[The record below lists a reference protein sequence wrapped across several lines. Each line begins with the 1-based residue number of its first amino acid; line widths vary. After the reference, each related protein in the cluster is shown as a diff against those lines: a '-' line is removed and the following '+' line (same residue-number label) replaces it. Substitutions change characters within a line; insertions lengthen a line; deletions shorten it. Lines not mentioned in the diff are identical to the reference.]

1 MTFKRRDFLKL
12 AAAGAGAAT
21 LSACG
26 GAGLFGGSKARVVI
40 VGGGFGGATTA
51 KYLRMWDPGI
61 EVTLIERNPTFISC
75 PFSNLV
81 LGGSKTMADITHGYD
96 ALRSKYGVNVMHTE
110 VTGIDVARRTVTTRN
125 GTVGYDRL
133 VLSPGIDFMYDTLP
147 MLASADAQEK
157 VPHSWKAGAQTV
169 ILRRQLEAMKDGG
182 VYVLSIP
189 KAPYRCPPG
198 PYERACQ
205 IASYLKKHKPKS
217 KVIILDANAEVTSKK
232 GLFMKVWAEQYKGMV
247 EYKPNNAA
255 ESVDVATRTIKT
267 EFEKIRAD
275 VLNVVPPQKAGQAA
289 DMAGVVNVDNRW
301 CGVDFLTYE
310 SKTRKNVHVIGDAVA
325 APLPKSGHMA
335 NQTGKICAGAIV
347 ALVNGDPVFAS
358 PKFANTCYSFV
369 DDKRAMNVAGV
380 YRYDPEKKTM
390 AGIGEST
397 GVSQGPSEIEGGYA
411 QAWANNI
418 WNDVLK

>member
-1 MTFKRRDFLKL
+1 MALKRRDFLKL

-26 GAGLFGGSKARVVI
+26 GAGLFGGRKARVVV
-40 VGGGFGGATTA
+40 VGGGFGGATVA
-51 KYLRMWDPGI
+51 KYLRMWDSGI
-61 EVTLIERNPTFISC
+61 EVTVIERNTNFISC

-96 ALRSKYGVNVMHTE
+96 ALRSKYGVNVMHAE
-110 VTGIDVARRTVTTRN
+110 VLGIDPGKQTVTTNN
-125 GTVGYDRL
+125 GVLSYDRL
-133 VLSPGIDFMYDTLP
+133 VLSPGIDFMYESLP

-157 VPHSWKAGAQTV
+157 IPHSWKAGAQTV
-169 ILRRQLEAMKDGG
+169 ILRRQLEAMPDGG

-205 IASYLKKHKPKS
+205 VAHYFKTKKPKS
-217 KVIILDANAEVTSKK
+217 KVIILDANPEVTSKK
-232 GLFMKVWAEQYKGMV
+232 GLFMKVWAEQYAGIV

-267 EFEKIRAD
+267 EFEKIKAN
-275 VLNVVPPQKAGQAA
+275 VLNVVPPQKAGNVAK
-289 DMAGVVNVDNRW
+289 MAGVVNVDNRW
-301 CGVDFLTYE
+301 CSVDFLSYE
-310 SKTRKNVHVIGDAVA
+310 SRAQKNIHVIGDAIS

-347 ALVNGDPVFAS
+347 ALVNGDPVFAT
-358 PKFANTCYSFV
+358 PKFANTCYSWV
-369 DDKRAMNVAGV
+369 DDKRAINVAGV
-380 YRYDPEKKTM
+380 FKYDAEKKAM
-390 AGIGEST
+390 VGIAESS
-397 GVSQGPSEIEGGYA
+397 GVSTAPSEMEGGYA

-418 WNDVLK
+418 WNDALK

>member
-1 MTFKRRDFLKL
+1 MALKRRDFLRL

-26 GAGLFGGSKARVVI
+26 GAGLFGQKSARIVVI
-40 VGGGFGGATTA
+40 GGGFGGATTA
-51 KYLRMWDPGI
+51 KYLRMWNDQLQ
-61 EVTLIERNPTFISC
+61 VTLIERNPNFVSC

-96 ALRSKYGVNVMHTE
+96 ALRTKYGVNVMQAE
-110 VTGIDVARRTVTTRN
+110 VTGIDPAKQTVTTRN
-125 GTVGYDRL
+125 GTISYDRL
-133 VLSPGIDFMYDTLP
+133 VLSPGIDFMYDSLP

-157 VPHSWKAGAQTV
+157 IPHSWKAGPQTV
-169 ILRRQLEAMKDGG
+169 ILRKQLEAMKNGG

-205 IASYLKKHKPKS
+205 VASYFKKHKPKS
-217 KVIILDANAEVTSKK
+217 KVIILDANPEVTSKK
-232 GLFMKVWAEQYKGMV
+232 GLFMKAWADMYPGMV

-255 ESVDVATRTIKT
+255 ESVDVGTRTIKT
-267 EFEKIRAD
+267 GFEKIRAD
-275 VLNVVPPQKAGQAA
+275 VLNVVPPQRAGAVA
-289 DMAGVVNVDNRW
+289 GLAGVANVDNRW
-301 CGVDFLTYE
+301 CSVDFLTYE
-310 SKTRKNVHVIGDAVA
+310 SKAQKNIHVIGDAIA

-347 ALVNGDPVFAS
+347 ALVNGDPVFAT

-369 DDKRAMNVAGV
+369 DDKQAMNVAGV
-380 YRYDPEKKTM
+380 YKFDPEKKTM
-390 AGIGEST
+390 AGIAEST
-397 GVSQGPSEIEGGYA
+397 GVSKEPSEIEGGYA
-411 QAWANNI
+411 QAWASNI
-418 WNDVLK
+418 WSDVLK